1 MIPDIIGTQT
11 IAFMDSIVAREQQSA
26 NESQLGQDYVSV
38 SQKQQSNLSQNDVA
52 DRNKSQ
58 SSVDPVK
65 LHKATKE
72 ILTKIKKLVDSGEVE
87 ETKEADKP
95 DEELAALYFLLVNI
109 IETRVDA
116 HVEQATGAI
125 AHIDLSAE
133 DAIETILTQA
143 DLLEATKNLLLK
155 IQDLAKQITP
165 IEQTGAEIQI
175 DPGLVEEVHIQIDAF
190 VKDFQKEVKQEIELG
205 STIDTDI
212 KLSDLKNEEL
222 GKLNLLAKDQAV
234 KVIELT
240 EEQVEVFEKR
250 AFNSLELELQ
260 VITNDNAANSQTADN
275 LAKFVDTKIVETK
288 VITDAGPE
296 LIEIDPEL
304 DQVETEE
311 IKVDISTK
319 PEIKAS
325 EKDVKIESIDIKID
339 TTQQKPDIK
348 NFKAEQLEVDAEVV
362 EVDPDNQVE
371 DLLSDSASGDST
383 GDEAAQLN
391 TTQNN
396 QANNV
401 TKLAPKFDSIKV
413 TDIGN
418 YLQEQI
424 AEVPR
429 NSKQEIRLQLNPEN
443 LGKIDLTITKNENN
457 EISIKMM
464 FHDANTLKDIK
475 GDLKESLVEIKEAMK
490 LKNLDL
496 SKFEVG
502 HSKSS
507 STAHDGQKQFDSFNE
522 ARDEQK
528 ERLLNT
534 TPEWLGMA
542 DSAVRASFAELVE
555 GI

>member
-1 MIPDIIGTQT
+1 MIPEIIGTQT

-26 NESQLGQDYVSV
+26 NESQLGQDYESV
-38 SQKQQSNLSQNDVA
+38 SQKQQSDLSQNEGA

-65 LHKATKE
+65 VHKATKE
-72 ILTKIKKLVDSGEVE
+72 IINKIKKLVNAEEVE
-87 ETKEADKP
+87 ETEEP
-95 DEELAALYFLLVNI
+95 DEELTELYFLLVNI
-109 IETRVDA
+109 IETRVDS
-116 HVEQATGAI
+116 HVEQATGEI
-125 AHIDLSAE
+125 AQIDLSAE

-155 IQDLAKQITP
+155 VQDLAKQITP
-165 IEQTGAEIQI
+165 LEQTGAEIQI
-175 DPGLVEEVHIQIDAF
+175 EPGLVEEVYIQIDAF

-205 STIDTDI
+205 STVDTDI
-212 KLSDLKNEEL
+212 SLTDLKNEEL
-222 GKLNLLAKDQAV
+222 GKLNLLPKDQAV

-240 EEQVEVFEKR
+240 EEQVEVFDKR

-260 VITNDNAANSQTADN
+260 VITNDQASNSKAAAD
-275 LAKFVDTKIVETK
+275 LAKFVDVKTVETE

-304 DQVETEE
+304 EQIETED
-311 IKVDISTK
+311 IRVDISTK

-325 EKDVKIESIDIKID
+325 DKDINIETKDIKVD

-348 NFKAEQLEVDAEVV
+348 NFKAEQIEVDAETV
-362 EVDPDNQVE
+362 EVEAGDQLE
-371 DLLSDSASGDST
+371 DLLSDSALGDSS
-383 GDEAAQLN
+383 GEEAAQLT

-401 TKLAPKFDSIKV
+401 NKLATKFDSIKV

-424 AEVPR
+424 TDVPR
-429 NSKQEIRLQLNPEN
+429 NSKQEIKLQLNPEN

-457 EISIKMM
+457 EVSIKMM
-464 FHDANTLKDIK
+464 FQDANTLKNIK
-475 GDLKESLVEIKEAMK
+475 GDLKESLVEIKEALK

-502 HSKSS
+502 QSKSS

-534 TPEWLGMA
+534 TPEWLGMT
-542 DSAVRASFAELVE
+542 DSAVRASFAELAE